1 MNPVRVLVII
11 FQLVIVV
18 SIFFF
23 SAYSV
28 DAVFRYKYKN
38 RKFAYIMSLAIGII
52 SGTAKEIVNTLEG
65 PEFPLIYE
73 ITEMA
78 GYLVLALV
86 LIILLQGKVW
96 RRILAVLMTVELI
109 VTIDAIFSTLREQFA
124 GFFNAESFPKE
135 IFVLLFF
142 LIEAFRLALEFV
154 FLFLISRIR
163 GKKDDTPMPLP
174 LIGIIMVVLQL
185 ISSLIIQHGAESDW
199 SRDSGIIRITA
210 LLLML
215 LIFVLFFYIRTTRN
229 ERNDL
234 KDLNRTNEE
243 LIASQTKFFEAQAK
257 ADDEIRSMRHDM
269 KNNIQVLSL
278 LLENGDYDE
287 MRKYLEEMGENLSS
301 ADISAHT
308 GDTIADAIIADKKAR
323 AKEAGSDIKVSG
335 KVLPGKISPVNM
347 CKILGNLLDNA
358 VEAVSDPAIKELPE
372 EVRVIELQFKKTDN
386 FFMISVANPCSKSPV
401 IEDGRIVTS
410 KADRKSHGFGLH
422 NVETAAKECGGE
434 FTVSCEEKAFGLQF
448 LAEVII
454 QAK

>member
-1 MNPVRVLVII
+1 MNPVSVAVTLFRLI
-11 FQLVIVV
+11 IVV

-38 RKFAYIMSLAIGII
+38 RKLAYILAIAIGILT
-52 SGTAKEIVNTLEG
+52 GVAKEIINSIGG
-65 PEFPLIYE
+65 PDISIVYE
-73 ITEMA
+73 TAEMA
-78 GYLVLALV
+78 GYLILAIALV
-86 LIILLQGKVW
+86 VLIQGKVW
-96 RRILAVLMTVELI
+96 RRILAALMTIELI
-109 VTIDAIFSTLREQFA
+109 VTIDAIFATLREQFA
-124 GFFNAESFPKE
+124 GFFDTDSFPPE
-135 IFVLLFF
+135 AIILLFF
-142 LIEAFRLALEFV
+142 LIEAVRLVLEFV

-185 ISSLIIQHGAESDW
+185 ISSVIIQDGAESDW
-199 SRDSGIIRITA
+199 SRDSGIIKITA

-234 KDLNRTNEE
+234 KDLNKTNEE
-243 LIASQTKFFEAQAK
+243 LIESQTKFFEAQAK
-257 ADDEIRSMRHDM
+257 VDDEIRSMRHDM

-278 LLENGDYDE
+278 LLENGDYDK
-287 MRKYLEEMGENLSS
+287 MRDYLDEMGEKLNS
-301 ADISAHT
+301 ADISSHT

-323 AKEAGSDIKVSG
+323 AREAGSDIKVSG
-335 KVLPGKISPVNM
+335 KVIPDKISPVNM

-358 VEAVSDPAIKELPE
+358 VEAVSDPSIKELPE
-372 EVRVIELQFKKTDN
+372 EVRIIELQFKKTDN
-386 FFMISVANPCSKSPV
+386 FFMISVANPCAARPA
-401 IEDGRIVTS
+401 IEDGRIVTT
-410 KADRKSHGFGLH
+410 KADRKRHGFGLH

-434 FTVSCEEKAFGLQF
+434 FTVSCDEKPYGFRF

>member
-1 MNPVRVLVII
+1 MNPVRVIVIL

-52 SGTAKEIVNTLEG
+52 SGIAKEIVNTLEG
-65 PEFPLIYE
+65 PDISLIYE
-73 ITEMA
+73 GTEMA
-78 GYLVLALV
+78 GYLLLAIVLV
-86 LIILLQGKVW
+86 ILLQGKVW
-96 RRILAVLMTVELI
+96 RRILAALMTIELI
-109 VTIDAIFSTLREQFA
+109 VTIDAIFATLREQFA
-124 GFFNAESFPKE
+124 GFFDTDSFPPE
-135 IFVLLFF
+135 VIILLFF
-142 LIEAFRLALEFV
+142 LVEASRLALEFV

-185 ISSLIIQHGAESDW
+185 ISSLIIQDGAESDW
-199 SRDSGIIRITA
+199 SRDAGIIRITA
-210 LLLML
+210 LVLML
-215 LIFVLFFYIRTTRN
+215 LIFVLFFYIRTSRT

-301 ADISAHT
+301 TDISPHT
-308 GDTIADAIIADKKAR
+308 GDTIADAIITDKTAR

-335 KVLPGKISPVNM
+335 KVIPDKISPVNM

-372 EVRVIELQFKKTDN
+372 EVRIIEITFKKTDN
-386 FFMISVANPCSKSPV
+386 FFMISVTNPCANMPTL
-401 IEDGRIVTS
+401 ENGRIVTA
-410 KADRKSHGFGLH
+410 KKDHKHHGFGLH

-434 FTVSCEEKAFGLQF
+434 FTVSCDEKPYGFRF